1 MYFPKGFFPNGQLP
15 KGILQS
21 EIFLNGQFPNQQLPK
36 AVLAVALGPHA
47 CSSRGP
53 RPPSSSQ
60 PQRLAPIA
68 ACAAAPKSANLTFG
82 KLPLGNLDIWEV
94 TNCQLGSCIWE
105 IAFGKVPNTF
115 ESLQIDGTLKLR
127 VHFYCLRSNFNL
139 CTKLFKNLY
148 IYRKLLYFL
157 KLPVLQSAIYTI
169 YYLYIPI

>member
-1 MYFPKGFFPNGQLP
+1 MLCT
-15 KGILQS
+15 
-21 EIFLNGQFPNQQLPK
+21 FLKDFSQWAISQTATSQGCPSRSTRP
-36 AVLAVALGPHA
+36 PA

-68 ACAAAPKSANLTFG
+68 ACAAAPKRANLTFG
-82 KLPLGNLDIWEV
+82 KLPLGKLDIWEV
-94 TNCQLGSCIWE
+94 ANCQLGSCIWE

-115 ESLQIDGTLKLR
+115 ESLQIVGTLKLR

-157 KLPVLQSAIYTI
+157 KLPVLQSAIHHILPVYTNI
-169 YYLYIPI
+169 KHHVRNS